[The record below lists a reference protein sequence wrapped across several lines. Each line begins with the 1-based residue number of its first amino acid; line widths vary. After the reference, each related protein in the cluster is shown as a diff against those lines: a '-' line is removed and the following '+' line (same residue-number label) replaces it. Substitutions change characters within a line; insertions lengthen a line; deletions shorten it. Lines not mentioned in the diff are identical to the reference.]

1 MADLRRIIG
10 SALAAA
16 ATGNPFAWQENEVDT
31 MWKRA
36 QMEMGMENLRMQKE
50 MHDLERKKFDIA
62 IKQAEREGQG
72 FFERLGLIPSSQ
84 PQGMP
89 DATGEVPAATQPSM
103 EDIVRAIFTKGTAA
117 DVKGIGIPL
126 LTAATKDTKPVAV
139 GGQGVYTPGKGF
151 EKAPW
156 EKTEGKAPVVRTFT
170 EGDKTIDKQWNPDT
184 KTWDAVSSGPRYK
197 PEGGPSIAS
206 QRHVST
212 GLRKEFNS
220 LGPVKEYREIENK
233 FNVMDKA
240 YEESK
245 KSGNFVAIDQAL
257 ITLYNK
263 MTDPNSVVRESEYV
277 RTPQDMAAMNRV
289 KAAVARVAKG
299 GRLEPDTRQALMT
312 MATKFREVYSGKF
325 SDLAQ
330 EWREY
335 AIGYGVDPNLVINEK
350 IVTKVKESGKPQTVN
365 YKVGDLYEGRKV
377 LGINRQTR
385 QLNIEGL
392 GVVSY

>member
-1 MADLRRIIG
+1 MGWQDVIG
-10 SALAAA
+10 SMLAAG
-16 ATGNPFAWQENEVDT
+16 ATGNPFAFQEAELNE
-31 MWKRA
+31 MLKRA
-36 QMEMGMENLRMQKE
+36 QVEQGMEALRMQKE
-50 MHDLERKKFDIA
+50 MHELDKKKLDIVL
-62 IKQAEREGQG
+62 KQAEHEGRG
-72 FFERLGLIPSSQ
+72 FFERLGLIPSGAPEETPTAQ
-84 PQGMP
+84 PN
-89 DATGEVPAATQPSM
+89 V
-103 EDIVRAIFTKGTAA
+103 EDVIRAIFTKGTSA
-117 DVKGIGIPL
+117 DVKNIGIPL

-184 KTWDAVSSGPRYK
+184 KTWDAVSSGPRYR

-212 GLRKEFNS
+212 GLRKEFNN

-263 MTDPNSVVRESEYV
+263 MTDPTSVVRESEYV

-289 KAAVARVAKG
+289 KAAVARVGKG

-312 MATKFREVYSGKF
+312 MAAKFREVYASKF
-325 SDLAQ
+325 NDLAE
-330 EWREY
+330 EWRQY
-335 AIGYGVDPNLVINEK
+335 AIGYGVDPNLVVGSK
-350 IVTKVKESGKPQTVN
+350 VVSRVKESGKPQTVN
-365 YKVGDLYEGRKV
+365 YKVGDLYEGKKI

-385 QLNIEGL
+385 QLNVEGL